1 MGDTLVTTR
10 QLGRTGMAVSEVG
23 LGCWQLGGDF
33 GPVSAATAE
42 AVIEQAVKEGIN
54 FFDTAD
60 VYGDGISEQYLGK
73 LVNQLMPEAVIA
85 TKYGRAAGTYPDGY
99 SLTDLRDSVRRAQ
112 DRLQRDSLDLLQL
125 HCVPERVLAEQHI
138 FDWLREVQQEGLIK
152 AFGASVET
160 HKEAEICLEHSDLQ
174 SLQIIFNLLRQRPIE
189 ALFDKALAQQV
200 GIIVRLPLASGMLSG
215 KFSKDT
221 AFAETDHR
229 NYNKD
234 GEAFSVGETFSGIAF
249 DKGLEI
255 VDTLKQ
261 SVPEGMTMA
270 QFAMRWILDHEA
282 VTTIIPGASSAS
294 QVTQNA
300 RVSQLPVVDQAVH
313 EALFA
318 YYESDIEK
326 HIRCP
331 L

>member
-1 MGDTLVTTR
+1 M
-10 QLGRTGMAVSEVG
+10 
-23 LGCWQLGGDF
+23 
-33 GPVSAATAE
+33 
-42 AVIEQAVKEGIN
+42 
-54 FFDTAD
+54 
-60 VYGDGISEQYLGK
+60 
-73 LVNQLMPEAVIA
+73 
-85 TKYGRAAGTYPDGY
+85 
-99 SLTDLRDSVRRAQ
+99 
-112 DRLQRDSLDLLQL
+112 
-125 HCVPERVLAEQHI
+125 
-138 FDWLREVQQEGLIK
+138 
-152 AFGASVET
+152 
-160 HKEAEICLEHSDLQ
+160 
-174 SLQIIFNLLRQRPIE
+174 
-189 ALFDKALAQQV
+189 
-200 GIIVRLPLASGMLSG
+200 RLPLASGMLSG

-221 AFAETDHR
+221 AFAVTDHR

-313 EALFA
+313 ETLFT